1 MTTRTKVK
9 RTTGKRG
16 RPSTSTPLKKVVKEA
31 ARGVRGAVK
40 AGGAVGKKAAKSKQL
55 RAGVKQLGHAALG
68 TTGLKAIGSATKRR
82 GSTGKPVNAKGR
94 STTAKT
100 AANVRG
106 RRRRVY

>member
-40 AGGAVGKKAAKSKQL
+40 A
-55 RAGVKQLGHAALG
+55 
-68 TTGLKAIGSATKRR
+68 
-82 GSTGKPVNAKGR
+82 
-94 STTAKT
+94 
-100 AANVRG
+100 
-106 RRRRVY
+106 